1 MAEVTANAMVWTQ
14 KYLLGQGFDLN
25 LPEFAKKLPMF
36 LNMWTASYT
45 CRFEDFNLSPKE
57 EILRNLLAFGAQKM
71 GSMDGSM
78 GFLPGILP
86 YWWPELEEDSSCATL
101 LGSAE
106 YVGHQVPRLG

>member
-1 MAEVTANAMVWTQ
+1 
-14 KYLLGQGFDLN
+14 
-25 LPEFAKKLPMF
+25 
-36 LNMWTASYT
+36 
-45 CRFEDFNLSPKE
+45 
-57 EILRNLLAFGAQKM
+57 M

-78 GFLPGILP
+78 GFPPGILP